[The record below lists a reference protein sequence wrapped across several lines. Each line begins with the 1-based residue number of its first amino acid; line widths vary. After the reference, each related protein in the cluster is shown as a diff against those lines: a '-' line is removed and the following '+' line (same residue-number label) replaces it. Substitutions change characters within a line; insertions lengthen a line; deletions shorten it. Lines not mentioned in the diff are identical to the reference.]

1 MAGSVPPA
9 VVKTSTRARRSY
21 CFSLLQREHQ
31 GVRRVSE
38 FYSSEVHPTFCFRC
52 FHPPPPTHHSKYS
65 SVRCRSCRSPR
76 SLKAAPHCR
85 RADKGTRKQGIC
97 DG

>member
-52 FHPPPPTHHSKYS
+52 FHPPPPHSPLQILQRALPLLP
-65 SVRCRSCRSPR
+65 V
-76 SLKAAPHCR
+76 APQLEGSAPLQAGRQRH
-85 RADKGTRKQGIC
+85 A
-97 DG
+97 